1 MPGKFGVADSG
12 GLLSLSFPGPTPNPS
27 LQTGRGVMGCMIHTF
42 FADIYGMA
50 SLGVLIR
57 QKLKLL
63 LRFLIKGRIHFLGMQ
78 SLKYISPFY

>member
-1 MPGKFGVADSG
+1 
-12 GLLSLSFPGPTPNPS
+12 
-27 LQTGRGVMGCMIHTF
+27 MIHTF

-63 LRFLIKGRIHFLGMQ
+63 LRFLIKGRIHFIGMQ
-78 SLKYISPFY
+78 SLKYKGPIPIPSRTNGTGPYEQGRVLRAAGTGF